1 MHEIPVFAGLGSDSL
16 FSPRTSETALQDATL
31 PETEILLRSCHQI
44 FLAEIA
50 KANDDENFVSGIDLE
65 DFQEPQKLIRSP
77 EHYRRNIVVQHTTL
91 YLIQLLRYI
100 RHMHSKPSSG
110 LLAVAG
116 FCAGLIPAAAI
127 ASSTD
132 LITLLSQGQSFF
144 FVIVWLGIRCE
155 SYKQNEIARF
165 PCQPGLPWSVVV
177 DGLSPK
183 HAKEILSEQRE
194 AVSLQRYYRR
204 SIG

>member
-16 FSPRTSETALQDATL
+16 FSLRTVETAIQDATL
-31 PETEILLRSCHQI
+31 PESEILLRSCHRI

-50 KANDDENFVSGIDLE
+50 KANDDESIVSGIDLE
-65 DFQEPQKLIRSP
+65 DFQEPQRLIRPSD
-77 EHYRRNIVVQHTTL
+77 HYHGNIVVQHTTL
-91 YLIQLLRYI
+91 YLTQLLRYM

-132 LITLLSQGQSFF
+132 LIALLSQGQSFF

-155 SYKQNEIARF
+155 SHKQNEIARL
-165 PCQPGLPWSVVV
+165 PCPPGLPWSVVI

-183 HAKEILSEQRE
+183 HAKEILSNRE
-194 AVSLQRYYRR
+194 PVSLQCYYRQ